1 MEWLVSFILS
11 WWTSMGLEL
20 QIFYAI
26 GLLAT
31 LVIFIQV
38 LLMFF
43 GFGMDIDDVDVSA
56 GDVGDGGDASD
67 GLHLLSARTITAF
80 FLGFG
85 WTGVIALRNSYALE
99 VALIFAIFMGMAF
112 MIIIFFLLK
121 TLYSL
126 KDSGTLDYHNAI
138 GKIGIVYIPIPPNE
152 TGAGQVEI
160 TVQGRLRFIPA
171 YTASSERIAS
181 KSRVKVVD
189 LVDPQTVLVE
199 PAIREAKEPKPE

>member
-1 MEWLVSFILS
+1 
-11 WWTSMGLEL
+11 MGLEL